1 MNMDVSN
8 DELKEL
14 LERFMNRL
22 DKMDKER
29 DVMKKKLDRMHNHI
43 KNVNKALDE
52 LYYSMGEE
60 ETVELNI
67 SFDELEHIKSITK
80 LIQDDKMEFLDD
92 EEFES
97 IGRPKEWGVLP
108 IRPMGATI
116 RFTSDRR
123 LLIRNTAE
131 MKNPYSMSKYD
142 LEKRKLIHL
151 KGLILFYFYSV
162 SDNYYRLHKC
172 TFCKRLT

>member
-1 MNMDVSN
+1 MMVGNQLIAWKISEWIFTRSMIFMNMDVSN

-52 LYYSMGEE
+52 LYYAMGEE
-60 ETVELNI
+60 ETVELNV

-92 EEFES
+92 EEFE
-97 IGRPKEWGVLP
+97 IPAFL
-108 IRPMGATI
+108 
-116 RFTSDRR
+116 
-123 LLIRNTAE
+123 
-131 MKNPYSMSKYD
+131 
-142 LEKRKLIHL
+142 RKQ
-151 KGLILFYFYSV
+151 KF
-162 SDNYYRLHKC
+162 
-172 TFCKRLT
+172 

>member
-14 LERFMNRL
+14 LNRFMKRL
-22 DKMDKER
+22 DNMEKER
-29 DVMKKKLDRMHNHI
+29 DVMKEKLDRALKHI
-43 KNVNKALDE
+43 KDVNKALDE

-97 IGRPKEWGVLP
+97 
-108 IRPMGATI
+108 M
-116 RFTSDRR
+116 
-123 LLIRNTAE
+123 
-131 MKNPYSMSKYD
+131 
-142 LEKRKLIHL
+142 IH
-151 KGLILFYFYSV
+151 SV
-162 SDNYYRLHKC
+162 VGES
-172 TFCKRLT
+172 